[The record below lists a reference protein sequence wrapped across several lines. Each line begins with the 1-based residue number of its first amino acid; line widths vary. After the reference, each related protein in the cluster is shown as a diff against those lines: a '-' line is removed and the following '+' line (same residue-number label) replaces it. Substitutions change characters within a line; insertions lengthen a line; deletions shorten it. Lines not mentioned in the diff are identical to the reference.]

1 MAKKRLTPQDRMALE
16 GWNELVASIRE
27 SSDINPADSTAE
39 IETRKKRLE
48 ADDEAW
54 FRYYFAQYYTCNPAD
69 FHKKATRRIMAHERW
84 YEVRAWSRELA
95 KSARAMMEIIK
106 LALTRR
112 VRNVL
117 LISNSQDNAQR
128 LLLPFMANL

>member
-27 SSDINPADSTAE
+27 NSDINPADSTAE

-54 FRYYFAQYYTCNPAD
+54 FRYYFAQYYLQS
-69 FHKKATRRIMAHERW
+69 RR
-84 YEVRAWSRELA
+84 
-95 KSARAMMEIIK
+95 
-106 LALTRR
+106 
-112 VRNVL
+112 
-117 LISNSQDNAQR
+117 
-128 LLLPFMANL
+128 LPQEGDTAYDGA